1 MRKIDILCPLFLLI
15 IALLITTILILINP
29 VILPFAI
36 AFALLLIVFIL
47 ASFCSGRYTRED
59 SSDRTYILKR

>member
-1 MRKIDILCPLFLLI
+1 MRWIDIVCPLFLIILALI
-15 IALLITTILILINP
+15 ATWILILINP

-36 AFALLLIVFIL
+36 GFAILLFIFIL

-59 SSDRTYILKR
+59 ASNQAHKFKR